1 MDRDDKILTEKYLS
15 ILLEGKFNVKGYM
28 IFKNPNGTG
37 VKYVHNINEIVY
49 AHTKEQAVFKTAK
62 AIALKNRFGNSY
74 YEKDRGYTV
83 SEVPDSPPPQMRL
96 PYRDD

>member
-1 MDRDDKILTEKYLS
+1 MDKDCKLITEKYLS
-15 ILLEGKFNVKGYM
+15 LISEGKFNVKGYI

-49 AHTKEQAVFKTAK
+49 ANSKEQAVFKTAK
-62 AIALKNRFGNSY
+62 TVAMRNRFGNSY

-83 SEVPDSPPPQMRL
+83 TELPDSPPPQLRL